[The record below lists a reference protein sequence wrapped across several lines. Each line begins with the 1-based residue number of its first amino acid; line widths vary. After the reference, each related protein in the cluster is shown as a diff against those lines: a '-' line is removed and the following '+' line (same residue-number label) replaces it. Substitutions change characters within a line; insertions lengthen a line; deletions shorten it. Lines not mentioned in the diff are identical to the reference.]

1 MTVTID
7 CCEERLVKNLDT
19 QEYWVN
25 MGPQHPS
32 THGVLR
38 FLVKL
43 DGETITD
50 VIPHIGYM
58 HRGIEKMSENV
69 TYVQFNHLTSRLDY
83 LSAMI
88 NNWGYCMCVEKALG
102 LEVPARAIYVRMIMS
117 ELTRIASHQLW
128 WGVYGMDL
136 GAFTPMM
143 HSFRDRETI
152 NDILEETCGS
162 RLTTHYIRIG
172 GLSNDVHENFVP
184 RIKKFIDGFRK
195 SLVEY
200 ATLVSGNVIFRARAE
215 NVGILKP
222 AVGISYGC
230 SGSTLRGSG
239 VNYDV
244 RKQDPYGYYDRMQFD
259 VPLGTKGDSLDRYEC
274 RFKEMEQSLR
284 IIEQCLEQMEPG
296 EVVAAKVPKKIKL
309 PAGEYFSHVESA
321 RGDHAY
327 FIVSDGG
334 TSPCRLR
341 VRSPGYSN
349 LAVLPE
355 VVRGWRVAD
364 MVTVSSTLDLVAPD
378 IDR

>member
-1 MTVTID
+1 MTID

-19 QEYWVN
+19 QEYWVK

-58 HRGIEKMSENV
+58 HRGIEKMGENV

-102 LEVPARAIYVRMIMS
+102 VEVPARAEYVRIIMS

-162 RLTTHYIRIG
+162 RLTTHYVRIG

-184 RIKKFIDGFRK
+184 RIKKFIDFFRHA
-195 SLVEY
+195 LTEY
-200 ATLVSGNVIFRARAE
+200 STLVSGNIIFKKRAE
-215 NVGILKP
+215 GVGILKP
-222 AVGISYGC
+222 EVGLSYGC

-244 RKQDPYGYYDRMQFD
+244 RKQDPYGYYDRMKFE
-259 VPLGTKGDSLDRYEC
+259 VPLGTRGDSLDRYEC
-274 RFKEMEQSLR
+274 RFLEMEQSLC
-284 IIEQCLEQMEPG
+284 IIEQCIEQMEPG
-296 EVVAAKVPKKIKL
+296 EVMAKVPKKIKL

-334 TSPCRLR
+334 VSPCRLR

-349 LAVLPE
+349 LSVLPE

>member
-1 MTVTID
+1 MTID

>member
-1 MTVTID
+1 VTID

-43 DGETITD
+43 DGETIVD

-58 HRGIEKMSENV
+58 HRGIEKMAENV

-102 LEVPARAIYVRMIMS
+102 IEVPARAEYVRIIMS

-184 RIKKFIDGFRK
+184 RIRKFIDFFRK
-195 SLVEY
+195 ALVEY

-215 NVGILKP
+215 GVGILP
-222 AVGISYGC
+222 PEVGLSYGC

-244 RKQDPYGYYDRMQFD
+244 RKQDPYGYYDRMNFE

-274 RFKEMEQSLR
+274 RFLEMEQSMR

-296 EVVAAKVPKKIKL
+296 EVMAKVPKKIKL
-309 PAGEYFSHVESA
+309 PAGEYFSHVETA

-334 TSPCRLR
+334 ANPCRLR

-364 MVTVSSTLDLVAPD
+364 MVTISSTLDLVAPD